1 MILNSILVLI
11 FIVTFGL
18 IQKQITYELLGLFI
32 GVIIYMP
39 TDFLINSVVNSKLKI
54 EERTEPNQGIW
65 LSRNNCIRLGL
76 SGGLIG
82 GLLWGLFVGLIV
94 SLDKNLLE
102 GLKLGLGAGLMSVI
116 LIGGLVGLKYG
127 GAACIQ
133 HFNLRGI
140 LYRKGRI
147 PKDYA
152 DFLDYASERLL
163 MKKVGGGYV
172 FYHRMLMEHFA
183 QS

>member
-18 IQKQITYELLGLFI
+18 IQKQISYELLGLFI

-94 SLDKNLLE
+94 SLDKNLSNL
-102 GLKLGLGAGLMSVI
+102 
-116 LIGGLVGLKYG
+116 
-127 GAACIQ
+127 
-133 HFNLRGI
+133 FN
-140 LYRKGRI
+140 
-147 PKDYA
+147 
-152 DFLDYASERLL
+152 S
-163 MKKVGGGYV
+163 
-172 FYHRMLMEHFA
+172 
-183 QS
+183 